1 VFSALKFRKRG
12 LISRLVWWT
21 AAIVILIHVSL
32 ASELFVLR
40 YINPITTG
48 VQVQRRLESWF
59 KKGNGTYR
67 KRSTFVPL
75 SRISILLQH
84 AVISAEDGRFY
95 QHHGIDWAE
104 TEKVFYESME
114 DSDAARGASTITQQL
129 VKNLFFTT
137 HRNPIRK
144 VLEYTVAPIAD
155 FVLGKRRVLELY
167 LNVAEWGPGIWGAEE
182 AAKYHYKTTAQRLD
196 REQAARLAACLP
208 SPVRRRTA
216 FMTQYS
222 EIIQERMSRAGW

>member
-1 VFSALKFRKRG
+1 MFRKIILFAFAALAAVYVFWG
-12 LISRLVWWT
+12 L
-21 AAIVILIHVSL
+21 A
-32 ASELFVLR
+32 LFALR
-40 YINPITTG
+40 SVNPPTTG
-48 VQVQRRLESWF
+48 VQMQRRIEAIVRH
-59 KKGNGTYR
+59 TAYR
-67 KRSTFVPL
+67 KRQTFVPL
-75 SRISILLQH
+75 AKISPELQH

-208 SPVRRRTA
+208 SPVRRRPA